1 MTGEPEP
8 QVFRYRVDTVTVVH
22 SDEGQAFLNAFG
34 LMLKLERVKRGMN
47 QDEFGELIGM
57 HRTFVGQ
64 LERGQRGINI
74 RELPR
79 IARGLGIEPAALLP

>member
-1 MTGEPEP
+1 MPAVIYCHP
-8 QVFRYRVDTVTVVH
+8 VAVAQD
-22 SDEGQAFLNAFG
+22 DESRAFLRAFG
-34 LMLKLERVKRGMN
+34 LQLKLERVRRGLD
-47 QDEFGELIGM
+47 QEQFGELIGM

-79 IARGLGIEPAALLP
+79 IARTLNMRPRDLIPS